1 MAFLRGAL
9 VGDSQL
15 KFLCSSRLRLSPLVR
30 TCTFS
35 FSGHDAIS
43 LAEMIRET
51 RFRHADFVVLYVGG
65 NDLDRADDPRE
76 IASHIKD
83 LVLLLQENVASVVLV
98 FKVLPRHFDEPRK
111 AQFEDRRRRQLNRRL
126 SATLKRLSGVHI
138 LNPEHRFLDASGK
151 PMLSL
156 FAADRYHVARD
167 RGIDQMSK
175 IIVAALVKIY
185 GPGIAS
191 ASRARPGEVY
201 VVHRCRRCGA
211 KGHKTDHCWAY
222 CSPRR
227 HAAAGRG

>member
-1 MAFLRGAL
+1 MAFLRGVL

-15 KFLCSSRLRLSPLVR
+15 KFLCSSRLRLSPVVR

-43 LAEMIRET
+43 LAEIIPET
-51 RFRHADFVVLYVGG
+51 CFRRADFVVLYVGG
-65 NDLDRADDPRE
+65 NDLDRGDDPRE

-111 AQFEDRRRRQLNRRL
+111 AQFEVRRRRQLNRRL

-211 KGHKTDHCWAY
+211 KGHKTDHC
-222 CSPRR
+222 
-227 HAAAGRG
+227 

>member
-1 MAFLRGAL
+1 MSCAF
-9 VGDSQL
+9 Q
-15 KFLCSSRLRLSPLVR
+15 
-30 TCTFS
+30 
-35 FSGHDAIS
+35 
-43 LAEMIRET
+43 
-51 RFRHADFVVLYVGG
+51 
-65 NDLDRADDPRE
+65 
-76 IASHIKD
+76 D

-98 FKVLPRHFDEPRK
+98 FNVLPRHFDEPRK

-191 ASRARPGEVY
+191 VSRARPGEVY
-201 VVHRCRRCGA
+201 VVHRCRRCGV
-211 KGHKTDHCWAY
+211 KGHKTNHCWAY

>member
-1 MAFLRGAL
+1 MPCAF
-9 VGDSQL
+9 Q
-15 KFLCSSRLRLSPLVR
+15 
-30 TCTFS
+30 
-35 FSGHDAIS
+35 
-43 LAEMIRET
+43 
-51 RFRHADFVVLYVGG
+51 
-65 NDLDRADDPRE
+65 
-76 IASHIKD
+76 D
-83 LVLLLQENVASVVLV
+83 LVFLLQEHVVLV
-98 FKVLPRHFDEPRK
+98 FKILQLHYDDPHKVR
-111 AQFEDRRRRQLNRRL
+111 FEDRRRRHLNRRL
-126 SATLKRLSGVHI
+126 TATMKRLSGVHV
-138 LNPEHRFLDASGK
+138 LNHEHRFLDASGE

-156 FAADRYHVARD
+156 FAAD

-191 ASRARPGEVY
+191 DSRARPGEVY

>member
-1 MAFLRGAL
+1 MSCAF
-9 VGDSQL
+9 Q
-15 KFLCSSRLRLSPLVR
+15 
-30 TCTFS
+30 
-35 FSGHDAIS
+35 
-43 LAEMIRET
+43 
-51 RFRHADFVVLYVGG
+51 
-65 NDLDRADDPRE
+65 
-76 IASHIKD
+76 D

-175 IIVAALVKIY
+175 IIVAALVRIY

-211 KGHKTDHCWAY
+211 KGHKTDHCWMDGWMDTAEPFTSGGGSSHLAMT
-222 CSPRR
+222 CEILLLSCF
-227 HAAAGRG
+227 

>member
-1 MAFLRGAL
+1 MI
-9 VGDSQL
+9 QE
-15 KFLCSSRLRLSPLVR
+15 
-30 TCTFS
+30 TC
-35 FSGHDAIS
+35 
-43 LAEMIRET
+43 
-51 RFRHADFVVLYVGG
+51 FRHADFVVLYVGG
-65 NDLDRADDPRE
+65 NDLDRGDDPRE

-98 FKVLPRHFDEPRK
+98 LKVLPRHFDEPRK

>member
-1 MAFLRGAL
+1 M
-9 VGDSQL
+9 
-15 KFLCSSRLRLSPLVR
+15 
-30 TCTFS
+30 
-35 FSGHDAIS
+35 
-43 LAEMIRET
+43 
-51 RFRHADFVVLYVGG
+51 
-65 NDLDRADDPRE
+65 
-76 IASHIKD
+76 
-83 LVLLLQENVASVVLV
+83 
-98 FKVLPRHFDEPRK
+98 
-111 AQFEDRRRRQLNRRL
+111 
-126 SATLKRLSGVHI
+126 KRLSGVHV
-138 LNPEHRFLDASGK
+138 LNHEHRFL
-151 PMLSL
+151 
-156 FAADRYHVARD
+156 D